1 MKKDT
6 QKWKGAFGFLAII
19 ASVLLILN
27 YTGVIKI
34 AQTEPETA
42 YSQNA
47 NADNQTLTDFESAI
61 IGAVEK
67 VGDAVVTVNN
77 YRSSRTNYTGSTL
90 EQYFSSQRGG
100 EVDLTEPEK
109 NLELAGSGSG
119 VVYKNEDGSAYLVTN
134 NHVVDGAEKLS
145 VITSGGEEVDAEL
158 VGTDVYTDLAVLKI
172 DGSKVKA
179 KVDFA
184 NSDELKVGSLAI
196 AIGSP
201 LDNQFSSSVTQGIVS
216 GLNRVLPV
224 DVNQDGENDW
234 EEMLIQTDAAINPG
248 NSGGPLL
255 NKNGQ
260 LIGINSS
267 KMSETGVEGM
277 GFAIPSNQV
286 QNIIGQL
293 ESKGKVERPII
304 GIINGVYPVNEL
316 SERSKTEV
324 LGLAADAD
332 KGIVIR
338 EVAPNGPAQK
348 AGLKE
353 YDVITAIDG
362 EDVDSLLSLRK
373 ILYRH
378 QPGDTV
384 EATIIRQ
391 GEEMK
396 VQITLETAE

>member
-1 MKKDT
+1 MEKETK
-6 QKWKGAFGFLAII
+6 KWKGLLGSLVSVAL
-19 ASVLLILN
+19 VLLILN
-27 YTGVIKI
+27 YTGVIKV
-34 AQTEPETA
+34 AQTEPEKV
-42 YSQNA
+42 YSQSESTN
-47 NADNQTLTDFESAI
+47 NQTLTDFESAI
-61 IGAVEK
+61 VGAVEK
-67 VGDAVVTVNN
+67 VGDAVMTVNN
-77 YRSSRTNYTGSTL
+77 YQSSAQYPVSGL

-109 NLELAGSGSG
+109 NLKLAGSGSG
-119 VVYKNEDGSAYLVTN
+119 VVYKNEGGVAYLVTN

-145 VITSGGEEVDAEL
+145 VITNTGEELEAEL
-158 VGTDVYTDLAVLKI
+158 VGTDIYTDLAVLKI
-172 DGSKVKA
+172 DGSKVDT

-224 DVNQDGENDW
+224 DVNQDGEHDW
-234 EEMLIQTDAAINPG
+234 EELLIQTDAAINPG

-286 QNIIGQL
+286 KNIIEQL
-293 ESKGKVERPII
+293 ETKGKVERPIM
-304 GIINGVYPVNEL
+304 GIVNGVYPVSEL

-324 LGLAADAD
+324 LGLPADAD
-332 KGIVIR
+332 KGIVVR
-338 EVAPNGPAQK
+338 ELAPDGPSQK
-348 AGLKE
+348 AGLQE
-353 YDVITAIDG
+353 YDVIMAIDG
-362 EDVDSLLSLRK
+362 EEVDSLLSLRK

-378 QPGDTV
+378 QPGDIV
-384 EATIIRQ
+384 EATVIRQ

-396 VQITLETAE
+396 VKITLATAE